1 MEPMFAWDA
10 ETGTASCILSDGQ
23 KTYCGLAQCHPN
35 DSDMMS
41 EKTGCEIAFR
51 RAKIEVFRALR
62 DDYKTRLK
70 ALNELYYSMKHSK
83 KFNSKS
89 YESKMLYRQ
98 IKRLEFNLSTV
109 KEMIVDEQQNLKQY
123 INSKDKFYNKI
134 RSKRQLG
141 NNN

>member
-10 ETGTASCILSDGQ
+10 DTGTASCILSDGQ

-35 DSDMMS
+35 DLDMMS

-51 RAKIEVFRALR
+51 RAKIDVLRALR
-62 DDYKTRLK
+62 DDYKIRIK

-83 KFNSKS
+83 KFNPNS
-89 YESKMLYRQ
+89 YENKMLCKS
-98 IKRLEFNLSTV
+98 IKRLNFDLETT
-109 KEMIVDEQQNLKQY
+109 KEMIASEQKNLKEY
-123 INSKDKFYNKI
+123 INSKDNFYKQI
-134 RSKRQLG
+134 RARRQLG

>member
-35 DSDMMS
+35 DLDMMS

-51 RAKIEVFRALR
+51 RAKIEVFRVLR
-62 DDYKTRLK
+62 DDYKVRLK

-83 KFNSKS
+83 KFNPNS
-89 YESKMLYRQ
+89 YENKMLCKS
-98 IKRLEFNLSTV
+98 IKRLNFDLETT
-109 KEMIVDEQQNLKQY
+109 KEMITSEQKNLKEY
-123 INSKDKFYNKI
+123 INSKDNFYKQI
-134 RSKRQLG
+134 RARRQLG